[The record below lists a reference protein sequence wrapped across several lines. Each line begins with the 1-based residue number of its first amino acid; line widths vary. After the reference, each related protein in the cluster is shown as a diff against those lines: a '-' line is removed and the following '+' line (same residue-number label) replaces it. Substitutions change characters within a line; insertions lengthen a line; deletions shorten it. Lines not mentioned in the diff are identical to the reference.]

1 MSHDCFGREPCGE
14 RYCRRCNLCGYYADD
29 DDTPTPTPTPE
40 EHMPATP
47 TTPAPRVGDTVYT
60 FGWADTRLR
69 TIPCR
74 VAMVP
79 SLHCDLYQ
87 LTSDEFVGGG
97 NLAYVWRLR
106 SEFGPTPTTN

>member
-14 RYCRRCNLCGYYADD
+14 RYCRRCNTFKQDD
-29 DDTPTPTPTPE
+29 DDDDDDNTPTPE

-47 TTPAPRVGDTVYT
+47 APRLGDTVYT
-60 FGWADTRLR
+60 FGWADTHLR

-74 VAMVP
+74 VAVVP
-79 SLHCDLYQ
+79 GLHCDLYQ

-97 NLAYVWRLR
+97 NLGYVWRLR
-106 SEFGPTPTTN
+106 SEFSPTPTTN

>member
-14 RYCRRCNLCGYYADD
+14 RYCRRCNTCGYYDEE
-29 DDTPTPTPTPE
+29 DDTPTP
-40 EHMPATP
+40 A
-47 TTPAPRVGDTVYT
+47 TPAPRVGDTVYT

-69 TIPCR
+69 TIACTI
-74 VAMVP
+74 AMVP

-106 SEFGPTPTTN
+106 SEFSPTPTTN